1 MKDNY
6 GCLFQTRITNVYHL
20 LSETDRDISSS
31 VLISSRV
38 KISPEFIPSIM
49 DSCSWLAFCVTSQQ
63 VFSIPSIFSF
73 LFSVAFG
80 FSSSASVEAFP
91 ARFVS

>member
-6 GCLFQTRITNVYHL
+6 GCLIQTRITNVYHL
-20 LSETDRDISSS
+20 FSETDWDISSS
-31 VLISSRV
+31 VLTSSRV
-38 KISPEFIPSIM
+38 KISPQFIPSIM
-49 DSCSWLAFCVTSQQ
+49 DSWLAFCVTLQQ